1 MQDSS
6 KPNPNGK
13 NLQTPIMYIVFFG
26 AGIKICICCG
36 SGSTV
41 NFERCVFE
49 YLHVSM
55 HDFFLVHLWM
65 LKISLSFWS
74 GWITVAKTEDLQ
86 HFYSTQPKHGDQRY
100 WEWMGMAGIPHSY
113 FGPQR
118 VTKWAWN
125 YSWKWPIEKEIRS
138 SNLQC
143 SGDMLVFRGV
153 RYLYLSLSPRTR
165 SSTYW
170 EDTWATAK
178 LNMYTATLTRSSFS
192 TFLVQEFRYLL
203 EDLLERQCGH
213 RNVSDECPGWFRA
226 VHRRRVSSETPFFAS
241 KLFTSGYCVS
251 R

>member
-153 RYLYLSLSPRTR
+153 RYLYFLDICTCHSVQGQDLPCIEKILGQQLSLIC
-165 SSTYW
+165 
-170 EDTWATAK
+170 
-178 LNMYTATLTRSSFS
+178 TLQ
-192 TFLVQEFRYLL
+192 LWQ
-203 EDLLERQCGH
+203 DLLLAL
-213 RNVSDECPGWFRA
+213 S
-226 VHRRRVSSETPFFAS
+226 
-241 KLFTSGYCVS
+241 
-251 R
+251 